1 MRMHTSHRR
10 ILVPALTTALLSVGT
25 VAAADAAARPSTPP
39 DSDRLS
45 RLAERY
51 LQQRADAV
59 TTNPVRLRPADVLS
73 AATGPMRAELQHDLA
88 ALARKGNTYKKA
100 DGGYTHAEVDVTV
113 LGTTIHGSSATSRII
128 ENGRLRLPFTA
139 AEVADGAPEYEEYS
153 VPHTLTFTRDTS
165 GAWLLAKDRAEVD
178 GGPVPS
184 TQIADPVDAPA
195 PDSEN
200 EGDKGTPSAT
210 TEPPSGSV
218 DPRIVPAAKASATA
232 SYNYSAMVR
241 YANKYWKKP
250 NSNYRTY
257 GNDCTNFISQVMRAG
272 GWKATSGSFAS
283 RKNNKKWFYAS
294 HTWTTSY
301 TWAGAENW
309 YWFAV
314 KHSKRTKSLDNVWKL
329 VSADV
334 LQANWKPRKDDI
346 IDHTMVVT
354 KLYKGTPYLTYHTG
368 NTHNKSL
375 RKLLADHPN
384 AAWYAHRT

>member
-1 MRMHTSHRR
+1 MRPLHRR
-10 ILVPALTTALLSVGT
+10 IVVSALAATLLSAGTTAS
-25 VAAADAAARPSTPP
+25 ADSADQPSTMP
-39 DSDRLS
+39 DSDQLS
-45 RLAERY
+45 QLAERY

-59 TTNPVRLRPADVLS
+59 TTNPVRLGSADVLS
-73 AATGPMRAELQHDLA
+73 AVTGPMRAELQSDLA
-88 ALARKGNTYKKA
+88 ALARKGNVYKKA

-113 LGTTIHGSSATSRII
+113 LDTTTNGDTTTSHIT
-128 ENGRLRLPFTA
+128 EDGRLHLPFTA

-165 GAWLLAKDRAEVD
+165 GAWLLSADKVELD
-178 GGPVPS
+178 GVPVPS
-184 TQIADPVDAPA
+184 TQIAEPADAPA

-200 EGDKGTPSAT
+200 EGDKGTASAT
-210 TEPPSGSV
+210 TELPSGSV
-218 DPRIVPAAKASATA
+218 DPKATPDAEASATT

-241 YANKYWKKP
+241 YADKYWKTP
-250 NSNYRTY
+250 SNDYRTY
-257 GNDCTNFISQVMRAG
+257 QNDCTNFVSQVMRAG
-272 GWKATSGSFAS
+272 GWKATSGSYAS
-283 RKNNKKWFYAS
+283 RKDNKKWFYAS

-314 KHSKRTKSLDNVWKL
+314 KHSKRTKSLNNVWKL
-329 VSADV
+329 ASADV
-334 LQANWKPRKDDI
+334 LQANWKPRNDNI